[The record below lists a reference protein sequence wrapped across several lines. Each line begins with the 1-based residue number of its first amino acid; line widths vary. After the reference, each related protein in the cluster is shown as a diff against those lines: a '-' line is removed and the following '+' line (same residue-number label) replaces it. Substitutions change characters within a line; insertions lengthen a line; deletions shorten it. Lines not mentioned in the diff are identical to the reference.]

1 MTGYLLD
8 TNAISIASAS
18 KATATPG
25 FSDWLEE
32 QEQLSAVYL
41 SAVTVHEIEKGVRLL
56 ESRGAKVKAAGIE
69 LFLQGLIAGYG
80 DRILPV
86 DADVAREGG
95 KLEAKA
101 IAAGHNPGASDA
113 MIAGTASFHRLT
125 VITANLKHFRPFGIK
140 VKSPA
145 QVAP

>member
-8 TNAISIASAS
+8 TNVISLFSPS
-18 KATATPG
+18 KATATPE
-25 FSDWLEE
+25 FADWLEG

-41 SAVTVHEIEKGVRLL
+41 SAVTVHELEKGVALL
-56 ESRGAKVKAAGIE
+56 EAKDARAKAAGIE
-69 LFLQGLIAGYG
+69 LFLQGLLAGYG

-86 DADVAREGG
+86 DADVARESG

-113 MIAGTASFHRLT
+113 MIAGTASVHQLT

-145 QVAP
+145 QVTP

>member
-8 TNAISIASAS
+8 TNVISMFSPS
-18 KATATPG
+18 KATATPE
-25 FSDWLEE
+25 FADWLEG

-41 SAVTVHEIEKGVRLL
+41 SAVTVHELEKGVRLL
-56 ESRGAKVKAAGIE
+56 EAKGAKAKAAGIE

-101 IAAGHNPGASDA
+101 ITAGHNPGASDA
-113 MIAGTASFHRLT
+113 MIAGTASVHRLT
-125 VITANLKHFRPFGIK
+125 VITANLKHFHAFGIK

>member
-1 MTGYLLD
+1 MHHKWCWRAG
-8 TNAISIASAS
+8 AIYRLTFTHWAGHGQQIQTASIGSL
-18 KATATPG
+18 TADAG
-25 FSDWLEE
+25 
-32 QEQLSAVYL
+32 
-41 SAVTVHEIEKGVRLL
+41 
-56 ESRGAKVKAAGIE
+56 SR
-69 LFLQGLIAGYG
+69 
-80 DRILPV
+80 
-86 DADVAREGG
+86 DVAREGG

-125 VITANLKHFRPFGIK
+125 VITTNQKNFRPFGIK

>member
-8 TNAISIASAS
+8 TNAISMFSPS
-18 KATATPG
+18 RATATPE
-25 FSDWLEE
+25 FADWLEE
-32 QEQLSAVYL
+32 QEQVSAVYL
-41 SAVTVHEIEKGVRLL
+41 SAVTVHELEKGLRLL
-56 ESRGAKVKAAGIE
+56 EARGARAKAAGIA

-95 KLEAKA
+95 KLEARA

-125 VITANLKHFRPFGIK
+125 VITANLKHFHPFGIK
-140 VKSPA
+140 VKSPV

>member
-8 TNAISIASAS
+8 TNAISMFSPS
-18 KATATPG
+18 RTTATPG
-25 FSDWLEE
+25 FAEWLEK
-32 QEQLSAVYL
+32 QEQVSAVYL

-56 ESRGAKVKAAGIE
+56 EARGAKVKAAGIE
-69 LFLQGLIAGYG
+69 LFLKGLIAGYG

-86 DADVAREGG
+86 DAAVAGEGG

-125 VITANLKHFRPFGIK
+125 VITANLKHFHPFGIK

-145 QVAP
+145 QVAR

>member
-1 MTGYLLD
+1 VSGYLLD
-8 TNAISIASAS
+8 TNVISMFSPS
-18 KATATPG
+18 RATATPE
-25 FSDWLEE
+25 FADWLEE

-41 SAVTVHEIEKGVRLL
+41 SAVTVHEIEKGVHLL
-56 ESRGAKVKAAGIE
+56 ETRGAKAKAAGIE

-95 KLEAKA
+95 KLEARA
-101 IAAGHNPGASDA
+101 IAAGHNPGTGDA
-113 MIAGTASFHRLT
+113 KIAGTASVHLLT

-140 VKSPA
+140 VLSPE

>member
-8 TNAISIASAS
+8 TNAISMFSPS

-32 QEQLSAVYL
+32 KEQLSGVYL

-56 ESRGAKVKAAGIE
+56 EAKGAKAKAAGIE
-69 LFLQGLIAGYG
+69 LFLQGLIAGYS

-95 KLEAKA
+95 KLEARA

-113 MIAGTASFHRLT
+113 MIAGTASFHQLT
-125 VITANLKHFRPFGIK
+125 VITSNLKHFRPFGIK

-145 QVAP
+145 QVIP

>member
-1 MTGYLLD
+1 MNGYLLD
-8 TNAISIASAS
+8 TNVISMFSPS
-18 KATATPG
+18 KATATPE
-25 FSDWLEE
+25 FADWLEG

-41 SAVTVHEIEKGVRLL
+41 SAVTVHELEKGVRLL
-56 ESRGAKVKAAGIE
+56 EAKGAKAKAAGIE

-86 DADVAREGG
+86 DADVARESG

-101 IAAGHNPGASDA
+101 ITAGHNPGASDA
-113 MIAGTASFHRLT
+113 MIAGTASVHQLT
-125 VITANLKHFRPFGIK
+125 VITANLKHFHAFGIK

>member
-8 TNAISIASAS
+8 TNAISMFSPS
-18 KATATPG
+18 KATASSE
-25 FSDWLEE
+25 FADWLDERD
-32 QEQLSAVYL
+32 QLSAVYL

-56 ESRGAKVKAAGIE
+56 EAKGSKAKAAGIE
-69 LFLQGLIAGYG
+69 LFLQGLIAGYR

-113 MIAGTASFHRLT
+113 MIAGTASVHQLT

-140 VKSPA
+140 VSSPD
-145 QVAP
+145 QVIR